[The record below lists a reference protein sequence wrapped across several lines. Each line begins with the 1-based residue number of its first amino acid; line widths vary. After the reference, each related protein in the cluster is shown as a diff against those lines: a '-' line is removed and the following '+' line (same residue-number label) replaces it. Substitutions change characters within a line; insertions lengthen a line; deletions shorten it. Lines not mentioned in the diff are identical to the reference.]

1 MLKFQYLKLLSII
14 IPKQS
19 ILNQQSGIKK
29 YQTTPNNK
37 RLHKMIEDLIH
48 QIDSERNFFSI
59 QNSSSIEIEKF
70 INLSYFPSLSLFNG
84 TIFINSKKY
93 KTYLENE
100 CKKKWS

>member
-1 MLKFQYLKLLSII
+1 
-14 IPKQS
+14 
-19 ILNQQSGIKK
+19 
-29 YQTTPNNK
+29 
-37 RLHKMIEDLIH
+37 MIEDLIN

-59 QNSSSIEIEKF
+59 QNMASIEIEKF

-100 CKKKWS
+100 CKKNGVNFIKDEIIDIHEIDNSPKFLRIRVG